1 MVDIISITALIVA
14 VLGATGH
21 FVDQTH
27 IQRLKCLCVDSDCRK
42 PRLSRTKSDIIT
54 PPETPINPPITSQG
68 C

>member
-21 FVDQTH
+21 FIDQTH
-27 IQRLKCLCVDSDCRK
+27 IQRLKCLCIDSDCRK
-42 PRLSRTKSDIIT
+42 RKLSRTKSEIET
-54 PPETPINPPITSQG
+54 PPETPIPPLDSQG

>member
-14 VLGATGH
+14 VLGAGAH
-21 FVDQTH
+21 FIDQVH
-27 IQRLKCLCVDSDCRK
+27 IQRLRCLCMDSDCRK
-42 PRLSRTKSDIIT
+42 PRLSTTKSEIVT

>member
-21 FVDQTH
+21 FIDQSQ

-42 PRLSRTKSDIIT
+42 RKLSRTKSEIET
-54 PPETPINPPITSQG
+54 PPDTPCPPITSQG

>member
-42 PRLSRTKSDIIT
+42 PRLSRTKSELET
-54 PPETPINPPITSQG
+54 PPETPRNPPITSQG